1 MAETTQQPNRFVFQQ
16 ITDAAKPPD
25 EETHHRAQFYCQAAF
40 AHVRQNFNYVL
51 TRCRGGEFGPEV
63 KRAIEDNV
71 DEWTFREA
79 LKEATGTC
87 LHLSGWDQGG
97 PKAPVWLIRFL
108 FDCLKESDEL
118 GPEPTSLKIVEKR
131 GSLAPEE
138 MLQDLN
144 SSICMLFGIGTE
156 TGAAAVLATQM
167 RMSRGFF
174 GELLLIALT
183 QPDEALEA
191 HLEMYEDFV

>member
-1 MAETTQQPNRFVFQQ
+1 MVESTTQEQRFVFQK
-16 ITDAAKPPD
+16 IAESVKPPD
-25 EETHHRAQFYCQAAF
+25 EETHHRAQFFCQAAF

-51 TRCRGGEFGPEV
+51 NRCRSGEFGPDIKKSV
-63 KRAIEDNV
+63 DDNV
-71 DEWTFREA
+71 DDEILQQA

-118 GPEPTSLKIVEKR
+118 YPNPSSLEIVEKR
-131 GSLAPEE
+131 GSMPPEE
-138 MLQDLN
+138 MLSDLN
-144 SSICMLFGIGTE
+144 GALCSLFGIDKSS
-156 TGAAAVLATQM
+156 GAAIVLATQM
-167 RMSRGFF
+167 NMSRGFF

-183 QPDEALEA
+183 QPDDALEA
-191 HLEMYEDFV
+191 HLEMYED